1 MGTTTAVRS
10 ARVAAIYTMSP
21 IVTAMFMM
29 SPTPI
34 VTTDTPTI
42 TNEFDETENRP

>member
-29 SPTPI
+29 P
-34 VTTDTPTI
+34 
-42 TNEFDETENRP
+42 FQ